1 VLPHQP
7 VTEQNN
13 TAFAPFGSDAHRE
26 WIARRLARNQR
37 FREQVA
43 EWSRRALDQYEAMR
57 RLPA

>member
-1 VLPHQP
+1 MAIPPAKDTPVL
-7 VTEQNN
+7 V
-13 TAFAPFGSDAHRE
+13 PFGSDEHRE

-43 EWSRRALDQYEAMR
+43 EWSRRALDQYEAIR